1 MNRYIQ
7 YLGIAV
13 VAALLSVPATGL
25 KAQTADPAGAETGI
39 PADTLSGIF
48 RQRCV
53 LRPSKADSLGLQ
65 MDTVSLLYETY
76 IGPLDTLNDPDRPER
91 DIVIDPE
98 YYRMFVPFTYYNRPL
113 ARCSKLEWEV
123 PQAPQAPEPPADEVL
138 PYDKAPFTSME
149 RSGERVDRTM
159 MQAYVDCPR
168 LVRSTEDEIEQVRLF
183 QDNIE
188 GEKST
193 KKGTVKKLIKVEE
206 AQSLT
211 NETVTV
217 RNKPNWWTTSG
228 DGSFQMT
235 QNYISSNWY
244 KGGESTVSLLATLQ
258 LKADYN
264 DNDKVQWENL
274 LDAKLGIYSTPS
286 DDYHNYLVSSDQLR
300 LYSKLGIQATSKWYY
315 TISTELSTQFLNN
328 YEADEE
334 EMTSAF
340 LTPLDWTTNIGM
352 DYKQKKDKYTLSV
365 FLAPLTYTMRYM
377 SNDKVDETD
386 FGLDEGET
394 VQHNLGSELTVNLS
408 WKITD
413 DISYETRFDYLT
425 SYTWVRVEWENTITF
440 SVNKYLST
448 KLYIYGRFDDSSTPT
463 TGSSYFQLK
472 ELLSFGL
479 SYSW

>member
-1 MNRYIQ
+1 MKNSYYSVGMTVLMILLPLSSVWGHQ
-7 YLGIAV
+7 SVIA
-13 VAALLSVPATGL
+13 
-25 KAQTADPAGAETGI
+25 
-39 PADTLSGIF
+39 PADTLTGLF
-48 RQRCV
+48 RQHCI
-53 LRPSKADSLGLQ
+53 LKPSKADSLGLQ
-65 MDTVSLLYETY
+65 MDTVSVLYETY
-76 IGPLDTLNDPDRPER
+76 IGVLDSLNNPESPER
-91 DIVIDPE
+91 DIDISPQ
-98 YYRMFVPFTYYNRPL
+98 YYRMFMPFTYYSAPL
-113 ARCSKLEWEV
+113 ARYSELQWEV
-123 PQAPQAPEPPADEVL
+123 PQAENTASPQANEAPL
-138 PYDKAPFTSME
+138 YDDAPFTSME
-149 RSGERVDRTM
+149 RSSEVVDRTM
-159 MQAYVDCPR
+159 MQAYVDHPR
-168 LVRSTEDEIEQVRLF
+168 LVRNTEAEIDEVRPF
-183 QDNIE
+183 EDNIE
-188 GEKST
+188 GESSK
-193 KKGTVKKLIKVEE
+193 KKGAVKKLI
-206 AQSLT
+206 
-211 NETVTV
+211 TVDPALPVSDQTVKV

-228 DGSFQMT
+228 SGSLQMT

-286 DDYHNYLVSSDQLR
+286 DDYHSYLVSSDQLR
-300 LYSKLGIQATSKWYY
+300 LYSKLGIQATTKWYY

-377 SNDKVDETD
+377 SNNKVDETD

-394 VQHNLGSELTVNLS
+394 VQHNLGSEVTVNFT

-425 SYTWVRVEWENTITF
+425 SYQWVRVEWENTITF

-448 KLYIYGRFDDSSTPT
+448 KLYIYGRYDDSSAPT